1 MKKIAVSYLGVKN
14 IGSTLMEL
22 DKTDVDLIHVDVMDG
37 KYVQNKTMSFNEL
50 KKIGYYTKKRLDVH
64 LMVMKP
70 LNYIDDYASLN
81 VASIS
86 VHLDIRNNVAEVLER
101 IKEYGIKAGIAL
113 NPGDDIDKIIPYLD
127 KIDQILVMSV
137 NPGLPGQTFIEDVLP
152 KIDALRDLINKQ
164 NLKITLSVD
173 GGVNLENCAKLSN
186 VDIIVSGSCI
196 TKSDNYQDTITKLR
210 YLGKVEKN

>member
-22 DKTDVDLIHVDVMDG
+22 DKTDVDFIHVDVMDG

-81 VASIS
+81 VASMS

-152 KIDALRDLINKQ
+152 KIDTLRDLINKQ

>member
-1 MKKIAVSYLGVKN
+1 MKKIAVSYLGVKH

-22 DKTDVDLIHVDVMDG
+22 DKTDVDFIHVDVMDG

-81 VASIS
+81 VASMS

>member
-173 GGVNLENCAKLSN
+173 GGVNLDNCAKLSN

>member
-22 DKTDVDLIHVDVMDG
+22 DKTDVDFIHVDVMDG

-81 VASIS
+81 VASMS

-113 NPGDDIDKIIPYLD
+113 NPADDIDKIIPYLD

>member
-14 IGSTLMEL
+14 IGCTLMEL
-22 DKTDVDLIHVDVMDG
+22 DKTDVDFIHVDVMDG

-81 VASIS
+81 VASMS

>member
-22 DKTDVDLIHVDVMDG
+22 DKTDVDFIHVDVMDG

-81 VASIS
+81 VASMS

>member
-81 VASIS
+81 VASMS

-101 IKEYGIKAGIAL
+101 IKEYGIKAGIAI

>member
-22 DKTDVDLIHVDVMDG
+22 DKTDVDFIHVDVMDG

-81 VASIS
+81 VASMS

-152 KIDALRDLINKQ
+152 KIDALRNLINKQ

-173 GGVNLENCAKLSN
+173 GGVNLENCAKLNN

-210 YLGKVEKN
+210 YLSKVEKN

>member
-22 DKTDVDLIHVDVMDG
+22 DKTDVDFIHVDVMDG

-81 VASIS
+81 VASMS

-101 IKEYGIKAGIAL
+101 IEEYGIKAGIAL